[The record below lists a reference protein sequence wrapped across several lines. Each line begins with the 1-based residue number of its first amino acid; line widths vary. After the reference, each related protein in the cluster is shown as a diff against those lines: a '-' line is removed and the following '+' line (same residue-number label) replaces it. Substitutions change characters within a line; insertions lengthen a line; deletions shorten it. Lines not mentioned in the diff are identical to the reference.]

1 VELGYYLDLEVD
13 LNILGLAVYSE
24 EDLTAHSALQ
34 YLAEQAGA
42 DPSAVESIRRYN
54 RETGSW
60 ETASWWFPPEGPPAP
75 AGVNFPI
82 RPGEAYLIY
91 MSQDVDDV
99 WFEGIALGAAVDL
112 TPGMNLVSL
121 PAPKQGFTYDSYE
134 MLDSLGDENEV
145 ASVRRYDFADGWQP
159 TFWFL
164 GSPSGVQF
172 STTEKEGYLIHMK
185 EAKEQW
191 RPY

>member
-1 VELGYYLDLEVD
+1 
-13 LNILGLAVYSE
+13 
-24 EDLTAHSALQ
+24 
-34 YLAEQAGA
+34 
-42 DPSAVESIRRYN
+42 
-54 RETGSW
+54 
-60 ETASWWFPPEGPPAP
+60 
-75 AGVNFPI
+75 
-82 RPGEAYLIY
+82 

-164 GSPSGVQF
+164 SSPSGVQF
-172 STTEKEGYLIHMK
+172 NTTEKEGYLIHMK
-185 EAKEQW
+185 QGREQW